1 MTQKIEYLSL
11 KLSQAPKAGL
21 HAKGQVSYRVLSD
34 VDRQQLFLTLVGNE
48 GGGWFSTEIV
58 PLVRVEAA
66 LAESPDDG
74 KPLPSSA
81 LRHAFVSRSVNNAGF
96 LAAVLRAEGLF
107 EPSIEAPSRH
117 VRGEDWDTWKQV
129 MLSEPGDPYT
139 PEAKKQAALPAKGVA
154 LDNSPSDGK
163 KRKKVPSGGRQ
174 AAVADALEQPEVQV
188 SQMGDR
194 SGDEAEKPAEVWDAK
209 SS

>member
-1 MTQKIEYLSL
+1 MTQTIEYLSL

-66 LAESPDDG
+66 LTESPDDG

-81 LRHAFVSRSVNNAGF
+81 LRRAFVSRSVNNAGF

-107 EPSIEAPSRH
+107 QPSTEAPSRH

-139 PEAKKQAALPAKGVA
+139 PEAKKQASLPATVVA
-154 LDNSPSDGK
+154 LDNCPNDGK
-163 KRKKVPSGGRQ
+163 KRKKVHSSERKEG
-174 AAVADALEQPEVQV
+174 VADTPEKPEVQV
-188 SQMGDR
+188 SEMGSR
-194 SGDEAEKPAEVWDAK
+194 SDDEDEKPAGVWDAK

>member
-81 LRHAFVSRSVNNAGF
+81 LRRAFVSRSVNNAGF

-117 VRGEDWDTWKQV
+117 VRGEDWDTWKQA

-154 LDNSPSDGK
+154 LDNCPSDGK
-163 KRKKVPSGGRQ
+163 KRKKGHSGDRQ
-174 AAVADALEQPEVQV
+174 ASVADALEQPEVQV
-188 SQMGDR
+188 SQMGER
-194 SGDEAEKPAEVWDAK
+194 SDDEAEKPAEVGDAT